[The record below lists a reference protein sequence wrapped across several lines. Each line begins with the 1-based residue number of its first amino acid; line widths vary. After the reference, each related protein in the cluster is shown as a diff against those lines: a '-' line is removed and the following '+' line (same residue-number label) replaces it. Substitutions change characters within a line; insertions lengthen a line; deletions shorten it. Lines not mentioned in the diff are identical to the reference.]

1 MINLHF
7 SVGSA
12 RRVSSLVLAALL
24 SVASAQAASETT
36 RLRIVAANLS
46 SGNRQNYDNGE
57 GGRILKGLKA
67 DIVLIQE
74 FNYGSNSKED
84 LEKFVESAC
93 GKECQFFRETE
104 STDNLPNGVISR
116 YPIVESGEWEDLGM
130 PNRDFAYARIDI
142 PGDRDLWAIS
152 VHLSAKKSNVRVE
165 EATALVERISAL
177 PARDYVV
184 LGGDLNL
191 ASRTDAVIT
200 TLAPQVFERE
210 APVTSSG
217 ATTTNMNGQKNYD
230 WVLNDADLEA
240 HRVPTTFFAS
250 SDELQTVGQ
259 NVYPTGLVFDCSE
272 FPNFDRVAPVLPTD
286 CRAPGMQHFAVVKDY
301 AVPSEA
307 DGSRLEASPVLRERR
322 KRCR

>member
-7 SVGSA
+7 NVGSA

-46 SGNRQNYDNGE
+46 SGNHQNYDGGE

-93 GKECQFFRETE
+93 GKECQYYRESE
-104 STDNLPNGVISR
+104 STDHLPNGVISR

-152 VHLSAKKSNVRVE
+152 VHLSAKKSNVRLE
-165 EATALVERISAL
+165 EATVLVERMAAL

-184 LGGDLNL
+184 LGGDFNL
-191 ASRTDAVIT
+191 VSRTDAVIT
-200 TLAPQVFERE
+200 TLSPQVFERE

-240 HRVPTTFFAS
+240 YRVPTTFFTS
-250 SDELQTVGQ
+250 SDELQSVGQ
-259 NVYPTGLVFDCSE
+259 NVFPTGLVFDCSE
-272 FPNFDRVAPVLPTD
+272 FPTFDRVAPAQSTD

-307 DGSRLEASPVLRERR
+307 DGSRLEASPVLSERR
-322 KRCR
+322 KRCH